1 MSSLRQ
7 NDSKSVTVEDF
18 FSYRFLVLVKVNRSF
33 LLYLFQKKDMYAISS
48 YCNSW
53 SNESSLKNIALY
65 YCGYI
70 NTATLLHSYSVTCNF
85 EAPVTSPK

>member
-1 MSSLRQ
+1 M
-7 NDSKSVTVEDF
+7 
-18 FSYRFLVLVKVNRSF
+18 LVKLYRSF

-48 YCNSW
+48 YCNSR

-70 NTATLLHSYSVTCNF
+70 NTATPLHSFSVTCCNF
-85 EAPVTSPK
+85 DDFCHMNAELCIAWKLLSQVPSNNKTGV